1 MVGYILL
8 ITLGIVMAAMVYN
21 YLKTYVPSD
30 SLDCPAGTSLM
41 LKSQSC
47 SGGQLNLTIK
57 NNGKF
62 NIEGM
67 LVMASTEEGQELAT
81 HDLTQYI
88 NKDLG
93 DGPNAVTDLGT
104 FILYSYNETENMKP
118 NDEKFYVFDLNT
130 SEEYHNLEII
140 PIRFQDEK
148 ITKRYV
154 MCSEGQLKE
163 NLNC

>member
-8 ITLGIVMAAMVYN
+8 ITLGIVMAAMAYN

-41 LKSQSC
+41 LKSQTC
-47 SGGQLNLTIK
+47 SGDQLNLTIK

-67 LVMASTEEGQELAT
+67 LVMASTAQDQELAT

-88 NKDLG
+88 NDSLG
-93 DGPNAVTDLGT
+93 DGPDAMTDLGN
-104 FILYSYNETENMKP
+104 FILYSYDDEENMKP
-118 NDEKFYVFDLNT
+118 NDEKFYVFDLND
-130 SEEYHNLEII
+130 SKEYWNVEII
-140 PIRFQDEK
+140 PIRFQDEEA
-148 ITKRYV
+148 TKRYV
-154 MCSEGQLKE
+154 MCSEGKLKE